1 MKQWLLEFGNDLRH
15 IWREFIKEINEKDAN
30 SSNYQEDDYG
40 DSKKASWH
48 AKPDLDMR
56 KAVNNIDIF
65 HKEDMHSSGFGGFH
79 RTHRD

>member
-48 AKPDLDMR
+48 AKP
-56 KAVNNIDIF
+56 
-65 HKEDMHSSGFGGFH
+65 
-79 RTHRD
+79 